1 MQMLRRG
8 AVYVK
13 FRVTENLTV
22 LMINTVIKVS
32 VKVNLTLFLC
42 TYLGSCKI
50 LKFLHK
56 NYFSYSSLL
65 VGRRM

>member
-1 MQMLRRG
+1 MQMLLRG

-32 VKVNLTLFLC
+32 VKVN
-42 TYLGSCKI
+42 
-50 LKFLHK
+50 
-56 NYFSYSSLL
+56 
-65 VGRRM
+65 